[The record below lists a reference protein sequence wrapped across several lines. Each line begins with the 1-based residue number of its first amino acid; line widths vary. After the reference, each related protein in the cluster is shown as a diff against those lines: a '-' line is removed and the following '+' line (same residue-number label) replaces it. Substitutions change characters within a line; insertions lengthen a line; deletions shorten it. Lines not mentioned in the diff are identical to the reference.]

1 MRRRTLVDRLQQ
13 NLDRDDHSGPDWP
26 TVVEDAVLAQDMQW
40 VIEAQRRQEQAG
52 SPERLDAR
60 TSSAESSTRTA
71 GTSLTL
77 PQ

>member
-1 MRRRTLVDRLQQ
+1 MALLQR
-13 NLDRDDHSGPDWP
+13 DIERDDHSGPDWP

-52 SPERLDAR
+52 SPVRLDAR
-60 TSSAESSTRTA
+60 TLSAESSTRTA
-71 GTSLTL
+71 GTLSTL